1 MFRVRGFTQD
11 DAHIFCSREQ
21 LPQEVDS
28 VIDFALRMLGS
39 FGFKEF
45 KIQLSVRDPEHKDRY
60 AGDDAQWEA
69 AEDALRQALERRK
82 LAYTRAE
89 GEAVFYG
96 PKIDMQLLDSLGRG
110 WQGTTIQFD
119 FNLPGRFGVTYVG
132 SDGKDH
138 PVVMIHRTL
147 LGAMERFIATLIEH
161 YAGEFPLWLAPVQA
175 VVATVSEDNAAWAGE
190 VVESLRDAGLRAE
203 ADLRDEKIGSKIRDA
218 ELQKI
223 PYMLVVGKREVAEKK
238 VSVRSKKKGQLGAV
252 EVDELKKNLLDEIAQ
267 KL

>member
-1 MFRVRGFTQD
+1 
-11 DAHIFCSREQ
+11 
-21 LPQEVDS
+21 
-28 VIDFALRMLGS
+28 
-39 FGFKEF
+39 
-45 KIQLSVRDPEHKDRY
+45 EHKENY
-60 AGDDAQWEA
+60 AGDDEQWEA
-69 AEDALRQALERRK
+69 AEAALRQALERRK

-132 SDGKDH
+132 RDGKEH
-138 PVVMIHRTL
+138 PIVMIHRTL
-147 LGAMERFIATLIEH
+147 LGALERFIATLIEH

-175 VVATVSEDNAAWAGE
+175 LVATVSADNAAWAQE
-190 VVESLRDAGLRAE
+190 VVQSLKDAGLRAE
-203 ADLRDEKIGSKIRDA
+203 GDLRDEKIGSKIRDA

-223 PYMLVVGKREVAEKK
+223 PYVLVVGKREVADRK
-238 VSVRSKKKGQLGAV
+238 VSVRSKKKGQLGVVGV
-252 EVDELKKNLLDEIAQ
+252 EELVKNLLDEIER